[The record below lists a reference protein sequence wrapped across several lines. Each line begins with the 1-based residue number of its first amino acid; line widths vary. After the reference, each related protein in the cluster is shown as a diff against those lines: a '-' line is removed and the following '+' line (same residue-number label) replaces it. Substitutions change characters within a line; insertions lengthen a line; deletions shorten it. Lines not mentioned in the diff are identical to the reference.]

1 MLQEGSRA
9 GEGRVKS
16 DEEEEPTIEMVL
28 SPLFR
33 LNLNPPN
40 EHPQS
45 VTLATQSSKAKRKW
59 KEGRYVCLSE
69 HWEGSV
75 WRIAPNCRQG
85 ASWHRTG
92 SGFLVGTKPT

>member
-16 DEEEEPTIEMVL
+16 DKEKEPTIEMVL

-59 KEGRYVCLSE
+59 KEGRYVCLS
-69 HWEGSV
+69 V
-75 WRIAPNCRQG
+75 
-85 ASWHRTG
+85 
-92 SGFLVGTKPT
+92 